1 MKKIFIYIFSAIA
14 FLGWIQRIQAQVID
28 VCADTDSIILH
39 AGNYQY
45 GTIEWETSY
54 DSTHWTRIEGAND
67 TIYKFLPTETKY
79 YRTIAK
85 FSECPPEYSEVCLVQ
100 MAPEP
105 NAGGDRIVPG
115 NSVVMMANLNPGE
128 TGSWAVLNGNGGSFT
143 NANDPYSD
151 FQGTDSTYTLIWT
164 VSNACGTSSDTLNL
178 QFRDN
183 IYINPLVVVDTTDII
198 LSDSTQ
204 IANGEYIIE
213 FNTPVPQ
220 ITDSTVLIGLAAD
233 GFLRKVLSYTAVGDT
248 FTMQTVQAS
257 LEDITLH
264 GAYDIAQV
272 FNIDTTM
279 TGFKSTNYNKL
290 NHMPTRAELISN
302 PMYKKGNYFYMV
314 KNEPVYTYPGVS
326 LKNTNTKSGSA
337 LIDLNFDKT
346 ILNTGNVNL
355 ELNGN
360 YSFTPN
366 LKADLDYSGLHL
378 NNIKI
383 GMYNGKIDRYYEL
396 ALTASSSTSLLD
408 QEFTLL
414 SMNKD
419 IVFVLGGVPVWVRT
433 EFKIDGQVSVDIS
446 ESINITHEYYKT
458 SVYTAA
464 IEYENGQWNYI
475 YNESDYVQS
484 NNSFSVTGDLT
495 QTFDIGPNITFKIY
509 GIVGP
514 YFDARLTEELN
525 LCAYNEN
532 WQANMNIGGE
542 LSVGVKAEILGATL
556 FDVSKTWSQR
566 FYNLQFP
573 YNIEMI
579 SGNNQNYTSMASLA
593 YPVKVKVMSNKGFSI
608 AEALVHFSPQNGGN
622 VSNNIVVTDANGYA
636 QTTWTPGGSNSSN
649 LQAYIL
655 DCDGNNINNSPIVF
669 TSYEGSNNCIQ
680 SSLSVSISISGNNIS
695 PVAQMGT
702 PPYTYSI
709 DGNSY
714 ISTVPSITT
723 TASSSYTFY
732 VKDANDC
739 IAMASYSA
747 PSDACLNSNLSLSL
761 FVSGN
766 TIEASAAG
774 GTPPY
779 EYALDASSGS
789 FASSNTF
796 NNVSTGSHIVYVKEA
811 NGCIASANTYIY
823 SSGGSGCTVT
833 DIDGNTYSTVVIGNQ
848 EWIAENLKVTHYA
861 DGTALVDGTGAGN
874 ITGDY
879 TTKYYFWYN
888 DDSTANA
895 DTYGALYTWAA
906 VMNGSAS
913 SDANPSGVQGV
924 CPTGWHVPS
933 DAEWTELTDYLTNN
947 GYGYEGSGNDIGKSM
962 ATTFGWKAD
971 GTPGNVG
978 NDQASNNSSGFTAL
992 PGGYRSSYGAPSLL
1006 GSFASFW
1013 SATELNSSVA
1023 WGRGLGYDRSEV
1035 YRDYYY
1041 KFRGFSARCLKD

>member
-1 MKKIFIYIFSAIA
+1 MKKICICIFSAIA
-14 FLGWIQRIQAQVID
+14 FLGWQSIQAQVID

-45 GTIEWETSY
+45 GTIEWETSFDNTY
-54 DSTHWTRIEGAND
+54 WTKIEGAKD
-67 TIYKFLPTETKY
+67 TIYKFLPIETKY
-79 YRTIAK
+79 YRVVAK
-85 FSECPPEYSEVCLVQ
+85 FSECPPEYSEVSLVQ

-115 NSVVMMANLNPGE
+115 NSVVMKANLKPGE
-128 TGSWAVLNGNGGSFT
+128 TGSWAVLNGNGGSFI
-143 NANDPYSD
+143 NANDPYSE
-151 FQGTDSTYTLIWT
+151 FQGTDSTYTLAWT
-164 VSNACGTSSDTLNL
+164 VSNACGTSSDTFNV

-233 GFLRKVLSYTAVGDT
+233 GFLRKVLSYTAIGDT

-257 LEDITLH
+257 LEDITVH
-264 GAYDIAQV
+264 GAYDVAQV
-272 FNIDTTM
+272 FNIDTTI
-279 TGFKSTNYNKL
+279 TGYKSTNYHKL

-302 PMYKKGNYFYMV
+302 PMYKKGNYFYVV

-378 NNIKI
+378 NSLKI

-446 ESINITHEYYKT
+446 ESINITHEYNKT
-458 SVYTAA
+458 TVYTAA

-475 YNESDYVQS
+475 YNENNYVQS

-514 YFDARLTEELN
+514 YIDARLTEELN
-525 LCAYNEN
+525 LCAYNTN

-542 LSVGVKAEILGATL
+542 LSVGVKAKILGATL
-556 FDVSKTWSQR
+556 FDVSKTWSQG
-566 FYNLQFP
+566 FYYLQFP
-573 YNIEMI
+573 HSLELV
-579 SGNNQNYTSMASLA
+579 SGNNQNYISGASLA
-593 YPVKVKVMSNKGFSI
+593 YPIKVKVRSNKGFAISG
-608 AEALVHFSPQNGGN
+608 ALVHFSPQNGGN
-622 VSNNIVVTDANGYA
+622 VSNNIVVADANGYA

-669 TSYEGSNNCIQ
+669 TAYEGSNNCSQ

-702 PPYTYSI
+702 PPYTYST

-714 ISTVPSITT
+714 NSTVPSITT
-723 TASSSYTFY
+723 TTGSGYTFY
-732 VKDANDC
+732 VKDENDC
-739 IAMASYSA
+739 IAMASYSV
-747 PSDACLNSNLSLSL
+747 PSDVCLNSNLSLNLS
-761 FVSGN
+761 VSGN
-766 TIEASAAG
+766 IIEAYAVG

-779 EYALDASSGS
+779 EYALDVFTGS

-796 NNVSTGSHIVYVKEA
+796 NNVLTGSHIVYVKEA

-823 SSGGSGCTVT
+823 SSDNHISTVT
-833 DIDGNTYSTVVIGNQ
+833 DIDGNKYVTVKIGDQ
-848 EWIAENLKVTHYA
+848 WWMAENLK
-861 DGTALVDGTGAGN
+861 
-874 ITGDY
+874 
-879 TTKYYFWYN
+879 TTKLTNGTPIPLITNDSIWEYQYPPRYCWYSN
-888 DDSTANA
+888 DSTSYAN
-895 DTYGALYTWAA
+895 TYGALYNWGA
-906 VMNGSAS
+906 VIQN
-913 SDANPSGVQGV
+913 V

-933 DAEWTELTDYLTNN
+933 DSEWTTLTDYL
-947 GYGYEGSGNDIGKSM
+947 GGKSIAGGKLKETSTIHWISPNTG
-962 ATTFGWKAD
+962 AT
-971 GTPGNVG
+971 NE
-978 NDQASNNSSGFTAL
+978 SGFTAL
-992 PGGYRSSYGAPSLL
+992 PGGWRNKD
-1006 GSFASFW
+1006 GSFY
-1013 SATELNSSVA
+1013 
-1023 WGRGLGYDRSEV
+1023 GLGNYGEWWTITS
-1035 YRDYYY
+1035 DYSWGYY
-1041 KFRGFSARCLKD
+1041 IIAFSRVMYYNSTSVLRTTNFKYCGFSVRCVKD